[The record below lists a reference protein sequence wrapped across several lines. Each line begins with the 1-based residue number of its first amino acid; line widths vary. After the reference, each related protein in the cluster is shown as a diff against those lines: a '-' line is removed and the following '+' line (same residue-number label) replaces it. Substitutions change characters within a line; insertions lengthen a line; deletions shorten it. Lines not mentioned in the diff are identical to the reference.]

1 MLTAIL
7 FDLDGTLTDPKH
19 GITRCIQF
27 ALTQM
32 GVSPPSE
39 DDLTWC
45 IGPSLRGSLGEL
57 LQTSDAPVIEQ
68 ALSIYR
74 QRFTRIGLYE
84 NDLYPDVLDALAR
97 IKQSEINI
105 FLSTSKP
112 WVYAE
117 RILEYFRLTPYFSGI
132 YGSELDGQHSD
143 KKDLIGHILRCEG
156 LDSGQTLMVGDRSMD
171 IIGGRANGT
180 RTAAVAY
187 GYGTPDEVAAA
198 KPDFIFERLMDL
210 AVMIESQTV

>member
-1 MLTAIL
+1 MMLTDIL
-7 FDLDGTLTDPKH
+7 FDLDGTLTDPKP

-45 IGPSLRGSLGEL
+45 IGPALRGSLGEL
-57 LQTSDAPVIEQ
+57 LQTNDEPVIEQ

-74 QRFTRIGLYE
+74 QRFSKIGLYE
-84 NDLYPDVLDALAR
+84 NDVYPDVLNALAR
-97 IKQSEINI
+97 IKRSEINI
-105 FLSTSKP
+105 FLSTAKP
-112 WVYAE
+112 WVFAE
-117 RILEYFRLTPYFSGI
+117 RILDHFRLTPYFNGI

-143 KKDLIGHILRCEG
+143 KKDLIAHILRCEA
-156 LDSGQTLMVGDRSMD
+156 LNPQTTLMVGDRAMD

-187 GYGTPDEVAAA
+187 GYGSPDEIAGA
-198 KPDFIFERLMDL
+198 KPDFIFKTLMDL
-210 AVMIESQTV
+210 VVMVE